1 MQPDQGIQ
9 LNPYVTLC
17 KDSLRA
23 TSLCLYAGT
32 DGITYYKIFEYY
44 LRNIAEPGSTNN
56 TWQIINNGSLT
67 IAPTL
72 TQLYTGAD
80 AASISNEEN
89 TIGTWQPYTQGV
101 ETITVDSPGA
111 AGSAYSIKVSVS
123 TGFGGMF
130 PLSLGNSGNFLI
142 KFTFK
147 SLFCNRY
154 LCLYIRRK

>member
-1 MQPDQGIQ
+1 MPARMALPIIKS
-9 LNPYVTLC
+9 LN
-17 KDSLRA
+17 
-23 TSLCLYAGT
+23 
-32 DGITYYKIFEYY
+32 II

-111 AGSAYSIKVSVS
+111 AGSAYSNKSICFNWVWSDVSLIS
-123 TGFGGMF
+123 WY
-130 PLSLGNSGNFLI
+130 SGTFKLNLI
-142 KFTFK
+142 FK